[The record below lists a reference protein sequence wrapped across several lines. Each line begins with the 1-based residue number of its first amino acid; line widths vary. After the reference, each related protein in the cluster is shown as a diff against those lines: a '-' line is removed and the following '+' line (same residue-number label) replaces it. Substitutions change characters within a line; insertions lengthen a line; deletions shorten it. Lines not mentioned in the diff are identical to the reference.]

1 MSFFDNFNKTSA
13 AADLVRS
20 GLANREA
27 INSKQIRDCIYLLEN
42 ALGETWKKAS
52 KQAAAGLVLIALARN
67 VALKQFLNGCGWSLV
82 MSLVQTNPAI
92 TRDLASGKRAEIQS
106 YQSGLVAAAA

>member
-13 AADLVRS
+13 AADLVRL

-27 INSKQIRDCIYLLEN
+27 VNGKQIRDCIYLLEN
-42 ALGETWKKAS
+42 ALGETWKKAN
-52 KQAAAGLVLIALARN
+52 KQAAAGLVLIALAKN
-67 VALKQFLNGCGWSLV
+67 KALDQFLNGCGWNLV

-92 TRDLASGKRAEIQS
+92 TRDMSSGKRAEIDS
-106 YQSGLVAAAA
+106 YRMDHLAAMA

>member
-1 MSFFDNFNKTSA
+1 MRFFDNFNKTSA
-13 AADLVRS
+13 AAELVRR

-27 INSKQIRDCIYLLEN
+27 VNGKQIRDCIYLLEN

-52 KQAAAGLVLIALARN
+52 KQAAAGMVLIALARN
-67 VALKQFLNGCGWSLV
+67 KALDQFLNGCGWTLV

-106 YQSGLVAAAA
+106 YQMGRAAALA

>member
-13 AADLVRS
+13 AADLVRR

-27 INSKQIRDCIYLLEN
+27 VNSKQIRDCIYLLEN

-52 KQAAAGLVLIALARN
+52 KQAAAGMVLIALARN
-67 VALKQFLNGCGWSLV
+67 IALEQFLNGCGWTLV
-82 MSLVQTNPAI
+82 MSLVQANPAI
-92 TRDLASGKRAEIQS
+92 TRDLASGRRAEIQS
-106 YQSGLVAAAA
+106 YQSARLPAAA